1 VTGIGA
7 GEGSDKGLGV
17 VGLVFFDLRQRGLV
31 GDRITLC
38 GTNGTKFPKIRRK
51 FKDGLEMKYR
61 GMQCYFES
69 FPADDVRRDTKAYLK
84 ALQTAKSGDIAI
96 IFTPDDTHFEITMA
110 CLNKE
115 LHVMC
120 TKPVVK
126 SLEEHIQL
134 AKKATEMNCHL
145 QIEVHKRFDP
155 IYSDAHSRIQ
165 TLGDF
170 AYFNSYMSQPKYQ
183 LEVFKSWAGISSDI
197 SYYLNSHHIDFHC
210 WAIQGRAV
218 PFEVSASSSTG
229 VANKLLQR
237 PCEDSITLLVKWR
250 TLKSGN
256 LGTAVYTAS
265 WTAAKGD
272 VHSQQRFYY
281 QAANG
286 DVRIDQAHRGYFYTT
301 DENGMQSVN
310 PLFWRYTPDTLG
322 NFKGQN
328 TYGYKSFEEFVL
340 AVRAIGNKEA
350 TPQTFDK
357 NLPTIRSTVY
367 VTAILEAGRLSLD
380 KNRPFII
387 VSERDKIA
395 IRPKL
400 LTTLSQQRTESQLD
414 QKY

>member
-1 VTGIGA
+1 MLANTFIFGTGEYVSGIGA

-31 GDRITLC
+31 GEKITLC
-38 GTNGTKFPKIRRK
+38 GTNGTKFPKIRSK
-51 FKDGLEMKYR
+51 FKEGLEKKYR
-61 GMQCYFES
+61 GMRCHFQS
-69 FPADDVRRDTKAYLK
+69 FPADHVRRDTEAYLK
-84 ALQTAKSGDIAI
+84 ALQTARPGDMAV
-96 IFTPDDTHFEITMA
+96 IFTPDDTHFDITMA
-110 CLNKE
+110 CLEKG

-126 SLEEHIQL
+126 SLKEHMKL
-134 AKKATEMNCHL
+134 AARATEMKCHL

-155 IYSDAHSRIQ
+155 MYSDAHSRIQ
-165 TLGDF
+165 GLGDF

-183 LEVFKSWAGISSDI
+183 LEVFRSWAGISSDI

-218 PFEVSASSSTG
+218 PIEVTAHCSTG
-229 VANKLLQR
+229 VAEKLLQR
-237 PCEDSITLLVKWR
+237 PCEDSITLMVKWK
-250 TLKSGN
+250 TLESGN

-265 WTAAKGD
+265 WTAAKAD

-281 QAANG
+281 QGHNG
-286 DVRIDQAHRGYFYTT
+286 EVTIDQAHRGYYYTS
-301 DENGMQSVN
+301 DNGGMQSVN

-340 AVRAIGNKEA
+340 AVHAIREGDA
-350 TPQTFDK
+350 TPMTFDK
-357 NLPTIRSTVY
+357 SLPTIRSTVY

-380 KNRPFII
+380 NQRTFLII
-387 VSERDKIA
+387 SEGDQITLK
-395 IRPKL
+395 PKL
-400 LTTLSQQRTESQLD
+400 SLL
-414 QKY
+414 

>member
-1 VTGIGA
+1 
-7 GEGSDKGLGV
+7 
-17 VGLVFFDLRQRGLV
+17 
-31 GDRITLC
+31 
-38 GTNGTKFPKIRRK
+38 
-51 FKDGLEMKYR
+51 MKYR

-69 FPADDVRRDTKAYLK
+69 FPADHVRRDTKAYLK
-84 ALQTAKSGDIAI
+84 ALKTAQFGDMAI
-96 IFTPDDTHFEITMA
+96 IFTPDDTHFEIAMA
-110 CLNKE
+110 CLDSG

-126 SLEEHIQL
+126 SLEEHLIL
-134 AKKATEMNCHL
+134 AKKATEMNCLL

-165 TLGDF
+165 GLGDF

-183 LEVFKSWAGISSDI
+183 LEVFKTWAGISSDI

-210 WAIQGRAV
+210 WAVQGRAIPV
-218 PFEVSASSSTG
+218 EVTASCSTG
-229 VANKLLQR
+229 VAEKFLNR

-250 TLKSGN
+250 TIQSGN
-256 LGTAVYTAS
+256 LGTAVYTSS

-281 QAANG
+281 QAAKG

-301 DENGMQSVN
+301 DESGMQSIN

-328 TYGYKSFEEFVL
+328 TYGYKSFEEFVV
-340 AVRAIGNKEA
+340 AVCAIRNKEA
-350 TPQTFDK
+350 TPETFDRS
-357 NLPTIRSTVY
+357 LPTIRSTVY

-380 KNRPFII
+380 KGRPYLII
-387 VSERDKIA
+387 PDEDGIVIKPKILA
-395 IRPKL
+395 EL
-400 LTTLSQQRTESQLD
+400 
-414 QKY
+414 